1 MGKTQRPK
9 FPPEGRKVK
18 SSLQDAYILIPKTNT
33 SENPNVLLN
42 L

>member
-9 FPPEGRKVK
+9 FPPEDRKVK
-18 SSLQDAYILIPKTNT
+18 SSLQDAYTLIPKTNILE
-33 SENPNVLLN
+33 SPNVLLN